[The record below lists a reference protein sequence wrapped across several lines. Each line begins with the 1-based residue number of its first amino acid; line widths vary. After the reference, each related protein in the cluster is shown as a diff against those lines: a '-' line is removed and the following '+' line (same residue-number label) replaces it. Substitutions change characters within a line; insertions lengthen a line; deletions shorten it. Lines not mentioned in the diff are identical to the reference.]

1 MKRKSVYIEIMIE
14 SDEAWADLTDYFL
27 RSMVERKIRILAW
40 ETGVEDVTD
49 ITGENQLDLVD
60 FIGGQK

>member
-27 RSMVERKIRILAW
+27 RSMVERKIRVLAW
-40 ETGVEDVTD
+40 ETGVEDVT
-49 ITGENQLDLVD
+49 GEEQLDLVD

>member
-40 ETGVEDVTD
+40 ETGVEDVT
-49 ITGENQLDLVD
+49 GEEQLDLVD